1 MMRLLT
7 LFFLLVVFKA
17 NAHKA
22 APTNDELINAINISA
37 TDGTCSTDQAYGNIE
52 ATTSTTGVPLNWN
65 GAIGKDVWFKFT
77 ATKFDV
83 AITVNGRVDGASLNT
98 MLNPLVSIYTNDPLL
113 GGFVEL
119 SNVMV
124 SSSNV
129 TSINKG
135 GLTVGQVYY
144 IRVSAANNNE
154 GTFKLCVDNYFPPL
168 QPGQD
173 CGTVSIL
180 CGMDKFTQ
188 LNVTGA
194 GTNNREIAGT
204 CLQSENNA
212 AWYMW
217 TAAKSG
223 AFTFLIT
230 PTVTT
235 NDIDWVLYDLG
246 AGGTCANISAA
257 TAIRCAAGSGVQ
269 CPPSETPYYITGLSM
284 TETDLNESLGCGPNK
299 NGLVRFVDMVAGHTY
314 ALLVDN
320 FTGGNNGFS
329 LEFGGDTEFIG
340 PTSEIKV
347 DRNDACTPTQSYTF
361 TSLATNAT
369 ALKWTFGEGA
379 SIATATG
386 PGPYTV
392 TYTTSGD
399 KTVVL
404 EATGTKGCNVV
415 STQTFF
421 VATKPTKPII
431 LPSSIKL
438 CYDDIL
444 KLSTPTVNLGSYFWT
459 GPNGFTSAEQNPE
472 IRITGPENSGDYTV
486 YTKVGDCT
494 SELTTLNIP
503 LIDTRPEAFF
513 DISIYNQCLPNQNY
527 VFINKSLNFTSF
539 VWDFNGG
546 LETTDANGDK
556 RVTFTTNGLK
566 TITLTV
572 SSPNGCT
579 STLSKE
585 INVQLKPATP
595 IITANQPKFC
605 IGDTMKFAV
614 EEVEGVTYEWI
625 GPNNF
630 KANTAA
636 IEIPVN
642 DFNVAGKYQVL
653 LKIGACVSDVA
664 EIIIPPIAKIPVAAF
679 GTDPLFNSKFT
690 TPLPIFFKNN
700 SKDADTYLWEF
711 GDGNTST
718 EANPTHIYKTS
729 GTFKVKLTAFADE
742 GCSNSVQVGDLIIL
756 DAALFIPN
764 TFSPNQDGINDE
776 FVVTV
781 LNLKKYELFI
791 YNRLGENVFQTSN
804 IFNNWNGKHKNQD
817 VPVSTYYYVIFG
829 KNIYNQDVKY
839 TGSLTLIR

>member
-1 MMRLLT
+1 MMRSLT
-7 LFFLLVVFKA
+7 LFFLLVAFYA

-22 APTNDELINAINISA
+22 PPTNDELINAINVA
-37 TDGTCSTDQAYGNIE
+37 NTDGTCSADHAYTNIE
-52 ATTSTTGVPLNWN
+52 ATTSINSTPINWN

-83 AITVNGRVDGASLNT
+83 AVTVNGRVNGASTNT
-98 MLNPLVSIYTNDPLL
+98 MINPLVSIYTNDPSI
-113 GGFVEL
+113 GAIIEL

-124 SSSNV
+124 SSNNV
-129 TSINKG
+129 TSLNKG

-180 CGMDKFTQ
+180 CGMEKFTQ

-204 CLQSENNA
+204 CLQTENNT

-217 TAAKSG
+217 TASKTG

-246 AGGTCANISAA
+246 PGGTCGNVSAA

-284 TETDLNESLGCGPNK
+284 TETDLTERGGCGAGQ
-299 NGLVRFVDMVAGHTY
+299 NGLVRYVDMVAGHTY
-314 ALLVDN
+314 ALLIDN

-329 LEFGGDTEFIG
+329 LEFGGDTEFVG
-340 PTSEIKV
+340 PTSAIKV
-347 DRNDACTPTQSYTF
+347 ERNDACTPTQSYTF
-361 TSLATNAT
+361 TSLATNST

-379 SIATATG
+379 SMATATG
-386 PGPYTV
+386 PGPYTI
-392 TYTTSGD
+392 TYATPGD

-415 STQTFF
+415 STESFF
-421 VATKPTKPII
+421 VATKPNKPSIS
-431 LPSSIKL
+431 PSSIKL

-444 KLSTPTVNLGSYFWT
+444 KLSTPAVNLGSYFWT
-459 GPNGFTSAEQNPE
+459 GPNGFISSDQNPE
-472 IRITGPENSGDYTV
+472 IKITGPENSGDYTL
-486 YTKVGDCT
+486 YTKVGDCV
-494 SELTTLNIP
+494 SEPTTLNIP
-503 LIDTRPEAFF
+503 LIDIRPEAFF
-513 DISIYNQCLPNQNY
+513 VISIYNQCLPNQNY
-527 VFINKSLNFTSF
+527 VFINKSVNFTSSI
-539 VWDFNGG
+539 WDFDGG
-546 LETTDANGDK
+546 VETTDANGDK
-556 RVTFTTNGLK
+556 RVTFTTTGLK

-572 SSPNGCT
+572 NSPNGCT
-579 STLSKE
+579 STFSEE
-585 INVQLKPATP
+585 INVQLKPAKP
-595 IITANQPKFC
+595 IIIANQTKFC
-605 IGDTMKFAV
+605 LGDTMKFAV
-614 EEVEGVTYEWI
+614 DEVAGVTYEWT

-630 KANTAA
+630 NASTPT

-664 EIIIPPIAKIPVAAF
+664 EIVIPPIAKIPVAAF

-690 TPLPIFFKNN
+690 TPLPIIFKNN
-700 SKDADTYLWEF
+700 SKDADTYLWDF

-718 EANPTHIYKTS
+718 EANPIHIYTTAGKY
-729 GTFKVKLTAFADE
+729 KVTLTAFAEE
-742 GCSNSVQVGDLIIL
+742 GCSNSIEIGDLIIL

-764 TFSPNQDGINDE
+764 TFSPNQDGLNDE

-781 LNLKKYELFI
+781 LNLKKYQLKI
-791 YNRLGENVFQTSN
+791 YNRLGENIYQTSS

-817 VPVSTYYYVIFG
+817 VPVGTYYYVIFG
-829 KNIYNQDVKY
+829 TNIYNQDVKY

>member
-7 LFFLLVVFKA
+7 LFFLLVAFYA
-17 NAHKA
+17 SAHKA
-22 APTNDELINAINISA
+22 PPTNDELINAITIAN
-37 TDGTCSTDQAYGNIE
+37 TDGTCSADQAYSNIE
-52 ATTSTTGVPLNWN
+52 ATTSINSTPINWN

-83 AITVNGRVDGASLNT
+83 AVTVNGRVNTASTNT
-98 MLNPLVSIYTNDPLL
+98 MINPLVSIYTNDPSI
-113 GGFVEL
+113 GAIIEL

-124 SSSNV
+124 SSNNV
-129 TSINKG
+129 TSLTKG
-135 GLTVGQVYY
+135 GLIVGQVYY

-180 CGMDKFTQ
+180 CGMEKFTQ

-230 PTVTT
+230 PTVIT

-246 AGGTCANISAA
+246 PGGTCANVSAA

-284 TETDLNESLGCGPNK
+284 TETDLTERGGCGAGQ
-299 NGLVRFVDMVAGHTY
+299 NGLVRYVDMIAGHTY
-314 ALLVDN
+314 ALLIDN

-329 LEFGGDTEFIG
+329 IEFGGDTEFVG
-340 PTSEIKV
+340 PTSEVKV
-347 DRNDACTPTQSYTF
+347 ERNDACAPTQSYTF

-379 SIATATG
+379 NIVNASG

-392 TYTTSGD
+392 TYSTPGD

-404 EATGTKGCNVV
+404 EATGTKGCSVV
-415 STQTFF
+415 STQSFF
-421 VATKPTKPII
+421 VATKPTKPTIS
-431 LPSSIKL
+431 PSSIKL

-444 KLSTPTVNLGSYFWT
+444 KLSTQAVNLGSYFWT
-459 GPNGFTSAEQNPE
+459 GPNGFTSSEQNPE
-472 IRITGPENSGDYTV
+472 IKITGPENSGDYTL
-486 YTKVGDCT
+486 YTKVGDCE
-494 SELTTLNIP
+494 SEQTTLNIP

-527 VFINKSLNFTSF
+527 VFVNKSLNFTSF
-539 VWDFNGG
+539 IWDFDGG
-546 LETTDANGDK
+546 IETTDANGDK
-556 RVTFTTNGLK
+556 RVTFTTTGLK

-572 SSPNGCT
+572 SSPNGCIA
-579 STLSKE
+579 TLSKE
-585 INVQLKPATP
+585 INVQLKPTTP
-595 IITANQPKFC
+595 IITANQLKFC
-605 IGDTMKFAV
+605 LGDTMKFAV
-614 EEVEGVTYEWI
+614 EEVEGVTYEWL

-630 KANTAA
+630 KGSTPA

-642 DFNVAGKYQVL
+642 DFNVAGKYQIL

-664 EIIIPPIAKIPVAAF
+664 EIVIPPIAKIPVAAF

-690 TPLPIFFKNN
+690 TPLPIIFKNN
-700 SKDADTYLWEF
+700 SKYGDTYLWDF

-718 EANPTHIYKTS
+718 EANPTHVYNLAGRYKVTL
-729 GTFKVKLTAFADE
+729 KAFADE
-742 GCSNSVQVGDLIIL
+742 GCSNSIEIGDLIIL

-776 FVVTV
+776 FIVTV
-781 LNLKKYELFI
+781 LNLKKYELNI
-791 YNRLGENVFQTSN
+791 YNRLGEKVYQTSS

-817 VPVSTYYYVIFG
+817 VPVGTYYYVIFG

>member
-7 LFFLLVVFKA
+7 LFLLLFA
-17 NAHKA
+17 LDLAAHKA
-22 APTNDELINAINISA
+22 PPTNDELINAITIPA
-37 TDGTCSTDQAYGNIE
+37 TDGTCSADQAYSNIE
-52 ATTSTTGVPLNWN
+52 ATTSNNGIPANWN
-65 GAIGKDVWFKFT
+65 GTIGKDVWFKFT

-83 AITVNGRVDGASLNT
+83 AVTVNGRVNAASLNT
-98 MLNPLVSIYTNDPLL
+98 MISPLVSIYTVEPKTGLL
-113 GGFVEL
+113 SEL
-119 SNVMV
+119 FNTMV
-124 SSSNV
+124 TSDNV

-135 GLTVGQVYY
+135 GLTIGQVYY
-144 IRVSAANNNE
+144 IRISAANNNE

-188 LNVTGA
+188 LNVAGA
-194 GTNNREIAGT
+194 GINNKETAGT
-204 CLQSENNA
+204 CLETKNNS

-217 TAAKSG
+217 TASKTG

-246 AGGTCANISAA
+246 PGGTCAQITPAN
-257 TAIRCAAGSGVQ
+257 AIRCAVGHGITCS
-269 CPPSETPYYITGLSM
+269 PSYYVTGLSM
-284 TETDLNESLGCGPNK
+284 TETDLVEQSGCPPGIPQ
-299 NGLVRFVDMVAGHTY
+299 NGLVRYVDMVAGHTY

-329 LEFGGDTEFIG
+329 LEFGGDTEFVG

-347 DRNDACTPTQSYTF
+347 DRNDACAPTQSYTF
-361 TSLATNAT
+361 TSLATNST
-369 ALKWTFGEGA
+369 SLKWTFGEGA

-392 TYTTSGD
+392 TYATSGD

-421 VATKPTKPII
+421 VATKPAKPTIS
-431 LPSSIKL
+431 PSSIQL

-444 KLSTPTVNLGSYFWT
+444 KLSAPTVNLGSYFWT

-472 IRITGPENSGDYTV
+472 IRITGPENSGDYTL

-494 SELTTLNIP
+494 SEVTTLNIP

-527 VFINKSLNFTSF
+527 VFINKSLNYTSF
-539 VWDFNGG
+539 TWDFDGG
-546 LETTDANGDK
+546 LETTDFNGDK
-556 RVTFTTNGLK
+556 RVTFSTNGLK
-566 TITLTV
+566 TINLTV
-572 SSPNGCT
+572 SSPNGCI

-585 INVQLKPATP
+585 INVQLNPATP
-595 IITANQPKFC
+595 IITANQTKFC
-605 IGDTMKFAV
+605 LGDKMIFSV

-642 DFNVAGKYQVL
+642 DFNVAGTYQVI

-679 GTDPLFNSKFT
+679 VTDPLFNSKFT
-690 TPLPIFFKNN
+690 TPLPIIFKNN

-718 EANPTHIYKTS
+718 EANPTHIYTTS

-742 GCSNSVQVGDLIIL
+742 GCSNSVEVGDLIIL
-756 DAALFIPN
+756 DAVLFVPN
-764 TFSPNQDGINDE
+764 TFSPNQDGVNDE

-781 LNLKKYELFI
+781 LNLKRYELFI
-791 YNRLGENVFQTSN
+791 YNRLGEKVFQTSN

-817 VPVSTYYYVIFG
+817 VPVGTYYYVIFG